1 MGRVAASASVAPRVR
16 AVEAGDAGDLAGLLQ
31 ALGYPCSQDEALERI
46 AHCQEVPGLH
56 LLLAELEGMACGL
69 AALQLNYSLTRGA
82 DVARITA
89 LVVAPACQRQGIGRR
104 LLREMESIARRGG
117 AIRIEVTSNPRRL
130 DAHAFYRDCGYPGG
144 SLHFARLLGD

>member
-1 MGRVAASASVAPRVR
+1 MGRVAASASLTPRVR
-16 AVEAGDAGDLAGLLQ
+16 AVEAGDAGDVAGLLQ
-31 ALGYPCSQDEALERI
+31 TLGYPCSHGEALERI
-46 AHCQEVPGLH
+46 ARLQEDPGQH
-56 LLLAELEGMACGL
+56 LLLAELEGVACGL

-104 LLREMESIARRGG
+104 LLREMESIARRSG

-130 DAHAFYRDCGYPGG
+130 DAHAFYRGCGYPDG